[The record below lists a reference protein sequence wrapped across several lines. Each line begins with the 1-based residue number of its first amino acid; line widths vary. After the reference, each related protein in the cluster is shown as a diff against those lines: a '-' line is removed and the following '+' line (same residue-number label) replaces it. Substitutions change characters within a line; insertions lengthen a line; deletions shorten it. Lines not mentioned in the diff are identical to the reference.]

1 MELLHGLCEVDGE
14 LWMSIGNKLAETTV
28 LSSLEMIS
36 SSLCSTDR
44 RQAVSKRID
53 SGVADMKAYD
63 VTRGP
68 SKVTVMWAVWPQ
80 SVF

>member
-28 LSSLEMIS
+28 L
-36 SSLCSTDR
+36 SLCSTDR